1 MRLAWLVVLGVMAA
15 APVCAQNRH
24 NYDAIEN
31 RRLDEIEQQRAD
43 NIRLARPR
51 PKPKAPTEAEKKAIA
66 WRADHLTCADPKGRT
81 AAQYA
86 AECKPAAANP

>member
-51 PKPKAPTEAEKKAIA
+51 PKPKAPTEA
-66 WRADHLTCADPKGRT
+66 DPKGRT